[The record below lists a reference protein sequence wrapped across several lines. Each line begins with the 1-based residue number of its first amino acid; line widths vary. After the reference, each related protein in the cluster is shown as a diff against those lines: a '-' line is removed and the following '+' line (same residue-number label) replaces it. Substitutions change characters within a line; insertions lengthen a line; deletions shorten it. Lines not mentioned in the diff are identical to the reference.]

1 MHEDGAT
8 LMRTILTRHTIRQ
21 EKMKSSMFETGSQGE
36 TITFLFPKCR
46 ELYDT
51 KNKQVS
57 KKQQILLTNAEECA
71 VTLNAASAQV

>member
-1 MHEDGAT
+1 
-8 LMRTILTRHTIRQ
+8 
-21 EKMKSSMFETGSQGE
+21 MFETGRQGE
-36 TITFLFPKCR
+36 TIKFLFSECR

-71 VTLNAASAQV
+71 VMLNAASAQV